1 MYIFK
6 NSTKGFT
13 LIELL
18 VVISI
23 IALLASVILVSLNT
37 AREKARNAAYLSQI
51 REYRKALELYYGDN
65 GQYPLI
71 NAQAYECIGFGH
83 SGANCWS
90 TSYVEGTELSTALAP
105 YMTTFPVPG
114 PTTFS
119 NGPMYRD
126 MGTNGASYQIILI
139 LEGTIVPC
147 PVGIVSGTPGGY
159 SGNTRCDVAP

>member
-1 MYIFK
+1 MRSRY
-6 NSTKGFT
+6 TRAFT

-23 IALLASVILVSLNT
+23 IGLLASVILTSLNT
-37 AREKARNAAYLSQI
+37 AREKARNAAYLSQL
-51 REYRKALELYYGDN
+51 REYRKALELYYADN
-65 GQYPLI
+65 DRYPLI
-71 NAQAYECIGFGH
+71 NAQTYECLGVGH

-105 YMTTFPVPG
+105 YMRTFPVPG

-126 MGTNGASYQIILI
+126 TGTNGSSYQIIFI
-139 LEGTIVPC
+139 MEGAITPC
-147 PVGIVSGTPGGY
+147 PVGVIYSTPGAY